1 MENVP
6 PLAMNGDDIP
16 SLDDLLYSKRNVKA
30 SRQKRSLALNSRTN
44 ADNDDGH
51 SEDDSGLLTP
61 PSSQQELEED
71 DMDPA
76 RMLFSPPPEEV
87 LRGNGRSSVS
97 TQMHPTAIGSFE
109 RSTIC
114 AIRPVACRRDT
125 VNIRRLLS
133 VVYVLWAET
142 HTFYH
147 RHLVRGLFPSSFPS
161 PRLFLPT
168 LRRARP
174 RRNASDMHI
183 NAPHPTLL

>member
-16 SLDDLLYSKRNVKA
+16 SLDDLLHHKRNVKA

-44 ADNDDGH
+44 ADNDDGR

-97 TQMHPTAIGSFE
+97 TPTRPTAIGSPE
-109 RSTIC
+109 RSTVSYPC
-114 AIRPVACRRDT
+114 NQSRRVSARYCTYKIVVTRQTTTTHAGLLDELADIT
-125 VNIRRLLS
+125 VI
-133 VVYVLWAET
+133 
-142 HTFYH
+142 
-147 RHLVRGLFPSSFPS
+147 
-161 PRLFLPT
+161 
-168 LRRARP
+168 
-174 RRNASDMHI
+174 
-183 NAPHPTLL
+183 

>member
-6 PLAMNGDDIP
+6 PLAMNGDDVP
-16 SLDDLLYSKRNVKA
+16 SLDDLLHSKRNVKA

-44 ADNDDGH
+44 ADNDDGR

-97 TQMHPTAIGSFE
+97 APTCATAIEYPKRSTVLCRAIGSVACG
-109 RSTIC
+109 RNAIT
-114 AIRPVACRRDT
+114 IRPVLRVTGLIYPSRVAFRPG
-125 VNIRRLLS
+125 VELL
-133 VVYVLWAET
+133 
-142 HTFYH
+142 
-147 RHLVRGLFPSSFPS
+147 RHWIYKFFIL
-161 PRLFLPT
+161 
-168 LRRARP
+168 
-174 RRNASDMHI
+174 
-183 NAPHPTLL
+183 